1 MEKERR
7 RTSTKN
13 CHTNFRKKAKN
24 TQKLQKVM
32 NNDLINWCLVCGHA
46 EKVTCQAN
54 QFNGFYFYGYRAA
67 SARYYNHYQTP

>member
-1 MEKERR
+1 MEMERR
-7 RTSTKN
+7 LTK
-13 CHTNFRKKAKN
+13 FLEKPKKIAKN
-24 TQKLQKVM
+24 KQQKKLQKVM

-67 SARYYNHYQTP
+67 SARYYNHYHAP